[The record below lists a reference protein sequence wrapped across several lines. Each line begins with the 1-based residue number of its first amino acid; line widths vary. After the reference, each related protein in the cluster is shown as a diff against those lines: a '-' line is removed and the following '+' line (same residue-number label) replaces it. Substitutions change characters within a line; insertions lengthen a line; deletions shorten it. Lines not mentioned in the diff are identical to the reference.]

1 MAPGMLPEAISRLR
15 KSSMA
20 ESFSRDST
28 ARGGGPSWTAE
39 TVATVAATKATQR
52 LDDAKFRGN
61 MR

>member
-1 MAPGMLPEAISRLR
+1 
-15 KSSMA
+15 MA